1 MRLPLIFLLLPFFC
15 ISYDSYIYII
25 LITHIWYFFPRHKFL
40 FQEDLAE
47 KTSMC
52 RTEKTMKKRHARDL
66 PHLEIS
72 SSFRHQ
78 SPFLRFVHFQ
88 LHGVLHALRFKRE
101 HGRLRKCTWENDET
115 REKKW
120 VKYIWILQICFS
132 QRTFRAFVNFRLS
145 TAKKVKSRVRS
156 SCLSCRFRASN
167 NNSSFS
173 SLQPN
178 RRRLAT
184 KALRLAPPKS
194 PRPTKIAKTYR
205 NKCIQKNCLNVTT
218 NLSGS
223 SFCRYFIRKCPCP

>member
-1 MRLPLIFLLLPFFC
+1 MTH
-15 ISYDSYIYII
+15 IYII
-25 LITHIWYFFPRHKFL
+25 LITHIWYFFQGTNFFFRKTWQKKHLCVEQKKH
-40 FQEDLAE
+40 E
-47 KTSMC
+47 KTTHPWQRISC
-52 RTEKTMKKRHARDL
+52 ISDFRDL

-78 SPFLRFVHFQ
+78 SSFLRFVHFQ
-88 LHGVLHALRFKRE
+88 LYGVLHALRFKRE
-101 HGRLRKCTWENDET
+101 HGWLCKCTWENGKT

-120 VKYIWILQICFS
+120 VYKYIWILQICFS

-205 NKCIQKNCLNVTT
+205 NKCIQKNCLNVNT

-223 SFCRYFIRKCPCP
+223 SFCRYFICKCPCP